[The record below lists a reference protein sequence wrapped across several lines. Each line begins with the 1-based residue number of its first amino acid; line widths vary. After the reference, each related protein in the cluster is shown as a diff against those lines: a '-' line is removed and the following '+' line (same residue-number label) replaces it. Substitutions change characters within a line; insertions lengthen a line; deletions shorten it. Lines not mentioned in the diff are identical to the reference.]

1 MLRPFGVLLI
11 SFVLG
16 SLTSYPLSVS
26 YSAEEAEYQRL
37 VTRLVT
43 SLGPKEAYA
52 VPPPPIPDMV
62 FGYLVVTAAALA
74 PWGVYLSLVPRR
86 RLDTIVLA
94 CIAIF
99 PFVCVMYAAISQGRG
114 DPSDLAFV
122 LKLVVSAALGSIAGF
137 SIGFFIGSRLRTL
150 RDPAIPAP
158 KQMDPGL
165 LMSG

>member
-1 MLRPFGVLLI
+1 MKPFGVLLI
-11 SFVLG
+11 SFILG
-16 SLTSYPLSVS
+16 SLAS
-26 YSAEEAEYQRL
+26 YSLHMSYLAEQEEFQRL
-37 VTRLVT
+37 VTRLETTV
-43 SLGPKEAYA
+43 GPQRAYP
-52 VPPPPIPDMV
+52 VPLPPTPDMV
-62 FGYLVVTAAALA
+62 FGYLVATAAALA
-74 PWGVYLSLVPRR
+74 PWGVYFSLAPRR

-94 CIAIF
+94 CFASF
-99 PFVCVMYAAISQGRG
+99 PFVCVIYIAISEGRG
-114 DPSDLAFV
+114 EPSDLAFV